1 MRIIATIEH
10 GDDEQ
15 VDACLPVASY
25 LDDLNRA
32 GVIIDEEQVELAL
45 AKHPPL
51 RRNHVHASYM
61 PNMVRKIVGTC
72 FSSHRPGNRAI
83 DPIGHILNKA
93 WPMRCSV
100 RNFSEIV
107 SAYITADSSI
117 YQFTLLVLH
126 AGMLGIYPTSNVRAT
141 VSVKLLLHRYYVHNA
156 ISTEHLA
163 RWIQHNNHILLF
175 VAIKEFI
182 AYSVSAVPGLSSV
195 LDDAYNWREFVQSV
209 TQQSDAIRSKIN
221 QYGASPAQM
230 FERALEAAVAVRSY
244 KCPTPPLEPG
254 LVGDNMQGAVRMTF
268 YPDADVY
275 KRPMRVPI
283 YYAIHR
289 AIQLGAAL
297 REVAT
302 ALGIRPDVANLLHN
316 AARSNSVPSDW
327 RALKNVHCTDTDEA
341 LLLHEFVHAWTMCYK
356 IRVYTLPQH
365 IAKEQAQN
373 SVGANRVIY
382 ACACCKQLRAF
393 VVDDSNNSNAW
404 ACGHQKVL
412 LDDVT
417 GQVYCG
423 KRIEK
428 NPVPRRRS
436 TADSCRSY
444 WKAQQ
449 SIMCGY
455 SPLLKIQMDGTLLS
469 FYGRLY
475 LLCPGCACVMRLHAD
490 RYSGDTI
497 RCVHCTYRAT
507 NTSSHR
513 CFHCYTSGHT
523 LKTVALSMATLYVC
537 TTCWR
542 KWMTRDDITRNI
554 DEDTT
559 HQAINERWSTNRV
572 AVYCA
577 SI

>member
-1 MRIIATIEH
+1 MATLEH

-15 VDACLPVASY
+15 VDACLPVASH
-25 LDDLNRA
+25 LDDLHKA
-32 GVIIDEEQVELAL
+32 GVIIDEEQVAAAM
-45 AKHPPL
+45 AKYPPL
-51 RRNHVHASYM
+51 RRHHVHASYM

-72 FSSHRPGNRAI
+72 FASHRPGNRAI

-117 YQFTLLVLH
+117 YRFTLLVMH
-126 AGMLGIYPTSNVRAT
+126 AAMLGVYPASKVRAT
-141 VSVKLLLHRYYVHNA
+141 VAVKLLLYRYYVHSA
-156 ISTEHLA
+156 IDAENLS

-195 LDDAYNWREFVQSV
+195 LDDAYNWQEFVQSV
-209 TQQSDAIRSKIN
+209 THQSDTIRATIN
-221 QYGASPAQM
+221 QYSATPGDM
-230 FERALEAAVAVRSY
+230 FDRALEAVVSVRSY

-254 LVGDNMQGAVRMTF
+254 IVGDNLQAAVRMTY
-268 YPDADVY
+268 YPDVDVY
-275 KRPMRVPI
+275 QRPMRVAI
-283 YYAIHR
+283 YDAIR
-289 AIQLGAAL
+289 EAIQLGAPL
-297 REVAT
+297 RDVAI
-302 ALGIRPDVANLLHN
+302 ALGIGDGIAGLLHN
-316 AARSNSVPSDW
+316 TARPNSTPADW
-327 RALKNVHCTDTDEA
+327 RALRKLRCTSTDEA
-341 LLLHEFVHAWTMCYK
+341 LLLHEFVHAWTMCHK
-356 IRVYTLPQH
+356 IQVYMLPQH
-365 IAKEQAQN
+365 IAAEQAE
-373 SVGANRVIY
+373 SAISANRIIY
-382 ACACCKQLRAF
+382 ACACCRQLRAF

-428 NPVPRRRS
+428 NPVPRRS
-436 TADSCRSY
+436 TTADSRRSY

-455 SPLLKIQMDGTLLS
+455 SPLLKIPMDGTLLS
-469 FYGRLY
+469 FYGKLY
-475 LLCPGCACVMRLHAD
+475 LLCPACTCVMRLNPD
-490 RYSGDTI
+490 RYHGNTI

-507 NTSSHR
+507 STSSHR
-513 CFHCYTSGHT
+513 CFHCYTSD
-523 LKTVALSMATLYVC
+523 LDLQTVALSMATVYVC

-542 KWMTRDDITRNI
+542 RWMTRDDITSNI
-554 DEDTT
+554 DEDTA

-577 SI
+577 CI